1 MSKTA
6 TKTPPKGPQ
15 YSFHHT
21 VFRSTSLHG
30 LKIPTV
36 SMTTKPKK
44 TPIAKK
50 LIISKIPA
58 KYIEIIT
65 SPTLYLSLKS
75 RSLTQTESTMTI
87 ILVL

>member
-15 YSFHHT
+15 YSFHHPA
-21 VFRSTSLHG
+21 FRSTSPPG

-36 SMTTKPKK
+36 STTTKPKK

-50 LIISKIPA
+50 PII
-58 KYIEIIT
+58 
-65 SPTLYLSLKS
+65 
-75 RSLTQTESTMTI
+75 
-87 ILVL
+87 